1 MEIRTIKHAAKMSE
15 WGEHIRLCRSSGK
28 PVSVWC
34 KENNI
39 NVKSYYRWERLYIA
53 QAAVQMDEA
62 PALLPGLVR
71 IEPERLPEAVPA
83 RSEANMHH
91 RSSGRVIILR
101 YGCAELELPPDTPV
115 CRITELLR
123 ALKEI

>member
-15 WGEHIRLCRSSGK
+15 WGEHIRACRSSGK

-53 QAAVQMDEA
+53 QATAQMSEA
-62 PALLPGLVR
+62 PVLQTGLVR

-83 RSEANMHH
+83 LMDANMHH
-91 RSSGRVIILR
+91 RSSTHGIILK
-101 YGCAELELPPDTPV
+101 YGSAELELPQDTPV
-115 CRITELLR
+115 YKITELLR